1 MALKKVLYR
10 GALQLLTIAPSRQG
24 HREIW
29 CFGGNCHNSTC
40 ISLAERRKKKEGVI
54 TNLKCELVLEEH
66 TLWILSLTVNETNLK
81 REWVSEQHT
90 LWILSLT
97 VKETLL
103 FGSGVSSGHGKYIEK
118 RGSCLVNSNTW
129 YWLLKKKKHTHH
141 RLHKIVVRKF
151 FFMNFAPNKGL
162 KAILGKGLQELF
174 LFKCSMK
181 NNLGWWWYELIF
193 LVKQSRA
200 QFHIAA

>member
-10 GALQLLTIAPSRQG
+10 GALQLLTRAPSRQG

-129 YWLLKKKKHTHH
+129 YWLLKKKETYTSQVTQNSSK
-141 RLHKIVVRKF
+141 KV
-151 FFMNFAPNKGL
+151 
-162 KAILGKGLQELF
+162 F
-174 LFKCSMK
+174 L
-181 NNLGWWWYELIF
+181 YEF
-193 LVKQSRA
+193 CPKQGAKS
-200 QFHIAA
+200 HSW